1 MVLDVRPRSRTVT
14 NANACLLI
22 RSRKRPVDQPGIL
35 PVPSDAVVV
44 HLANLAVHVEKLLA
58 ADHPLDKTPVG
69 LTNAKNDR
77 RRAMETILV
86 LLADAEVRDY
96 LAELKRLGLVTV
108 KG

>member
-1 MVLDVRPRSRTVT
+1 MHCSSSVKGSGPLTS
-14 NANACLLI
+14 
-22 RSRKRPVDQPGIL
+22 PGIL
-35 PVPSDAVVV
+35 PAPSDAVVV
-44 HLANLAVHVEKLLA
+44 HLATLAAHVENLLA
-58 ADHPLDKTPVG
+58 ADHPLDKTPIG

-96 LAELKRLGLVTV
+96 VAELKRLGLVAV